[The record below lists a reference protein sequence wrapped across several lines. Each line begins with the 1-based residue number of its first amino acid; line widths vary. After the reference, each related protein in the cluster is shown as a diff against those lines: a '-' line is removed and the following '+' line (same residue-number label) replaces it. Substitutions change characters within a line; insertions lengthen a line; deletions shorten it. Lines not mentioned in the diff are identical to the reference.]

1 MSKIEPY
8 DCQDK
13 FTNVHIKREELYK
26 IEQSDELKHAFVYY
40 MYI

>member
-26 IEQSDELKHAFVYY
+26 IELSDEFAQIVTKQV
-40 MYI
+40 